1 MGELQWRPVMS
12 TRSGLLFKN
21 TPHTH
26 THTYP
31 QTHTY
36 TPHTHTQIHTTRTR
50 AHTQSEWT
58 MRALHSVHF
67 LLETGLGIPPGGRD
81 SSADRGTV
89 HGQEDSC

>member
-1 MGELQWRPVMS
+1 MS

-21 TPHTH
+21 TTHTH

-36 TPHTHTQIHTTRTR
+36 TPHAYTHTHTHTH

-58 MRALHSVHF
+58 LRALHSVHF
-67 LLETGLGIPPGGRD
+67 LLETGLGIPPGCRD
-81 SSADRGTV
+81 SSTDRGTV